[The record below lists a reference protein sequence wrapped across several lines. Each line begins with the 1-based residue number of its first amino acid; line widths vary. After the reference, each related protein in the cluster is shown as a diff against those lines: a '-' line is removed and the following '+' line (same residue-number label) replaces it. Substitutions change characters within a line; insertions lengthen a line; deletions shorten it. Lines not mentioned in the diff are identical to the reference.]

1 MARKILVLG
10 YFGLETGKLD
20 GQTVKTRSV
29 YAMLQ
34 QELPPSVYKLDFF
47 DTEVLKK
54 GKWKILGL
62 LRKLS
67 CCRAVVYL
75 PAQNNLEKFFP
86 VLYRFSRLWG
96 FDILYMV
103 IGGWL
108 DAFLK
113 DHPGLVPGLS
123 KIKGVFPENEDV
135 IRALREDFGM
145 KNVVRLPN
153 FRICHFK
160 PDFLRQRA
168 DEGSFRLVFMSRIF
182 KEKGVETVFK
192 VLSALN
198 EAEPGSVTLD
208 FYGQVEPDY
217 AGRFQDLLRQCPQAR
232 FKGSLRPED
241 VVRVLAA
248 YDLLLLPTFYP
259 GEGFPG
265 AIVEA
270 YLAGTPVAVSVWK
283 HNAEYVKVGETG
295 FLIPLGP
302 EEVSSY
308 MERIRKLENDPALLL
323 AMRRNA
329 YEAGRQYTSEA
340 VWPVLRPYLEG

>member
-1 MARKILVLG
+1 
-10 YFGLETGKLD
+10 
-20 GQTVKTRSV
+20 
-29 YAMLQ
+29 
-34 QELPPSVYKLDFF
+34 
-47 DTEVLKK
+47 
-54 GKWKILGL
+54 
-62 LRKLS
+62 
-67 CCRAVVYL
+67 
-75 PAQNNLEKFFP
+75 
-86 VLYRFSRLWG
+86 
-96 FDILYMV
+96 
-103 IGGWL
+103 
-108 DAFLK
+108 
-113 DHPGLVPGLS
+113 
-123 KIKGVFPENEDV
+123 
-135 IRALREDFGM
+135 M

-217 AGRFQDLLRQCPQAR
+217 AERFQDLLRRCPQAR

-283 HNAEYVKVGETG
+283 HNAEYVKEGETG